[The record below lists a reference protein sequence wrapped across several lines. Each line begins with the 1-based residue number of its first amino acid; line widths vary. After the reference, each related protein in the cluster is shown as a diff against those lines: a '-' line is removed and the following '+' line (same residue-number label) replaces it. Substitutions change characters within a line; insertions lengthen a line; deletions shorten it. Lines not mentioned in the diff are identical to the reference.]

1 MPLPNVDL
9 VGPEVFNP
17 DAVPFDK
24 VGIPQAPP
32 FRVHAVGDDGDGG
45 RYGWYVVVQES
56 EMQSSHEP
64 RFKPLCSC

>member
-32 FRVHAVGDDGDGG
+32 FRVHAVGDDGDGS
-45 RYGWYVVVQES
+45 RWFS
-56 EMQSSHEP
+56 WTWT
-64 RFKPLCSC
+64 